1 MPQTSVRDD
10 RAPQSRA
17 GRPILVLGG
26 GVGGMSFAIS
36 ASRAG
41 WPVHVVEAD
50 PNWRVYGA
58 GITVTGPTY
67 RAFRTLGI
75 LDELKAQGFHVT
87 EGGRLC
93 APDGT
98 PVADLQDRP
107 IQPDLP
113 VSGGI
118 MRPDLHAILSG
129 LTRAAGVKVSLGL
142 TATEWM
148 DVGDK
153 VEARFSDGST
163 GTYDFVVAADGAF
176 SKARTFLFPDAP
188 KPTYTGQY
196 CWRVVAKRPPE
207 IDRSHFFVGAPVTC
221 GLVPVTQDRMYMWL
235 LENRPTMH
243 WVDEATAYKRL
254 AELLA
259 PFGGPVAAVRD
270 GLGPDSLVNVRP
282 LEATML
288 PKEFWVKGRSIL
300 IGDAAHATTPH
311 LASGAGIAVEDA
323 LVLAEE
329 LERQPNDIPAAFR
342 AFTDRRFERCRL
354 VVESSIAIG
363 KAQQDHVSPEI
374 MGAMM
379 AKAQAALL
387 ADI

>member
-1 MPQTSVRDD
+1 MPQSS
-10 RAPQSRA
+10 PRA
-17 GRPILVLGG
+17 GRTPILVLGG
-26 GVGGMSFAIS
+26 GIGGMSFAILV
-36 ASRAG
+36 SRAG

-75 LDELKAQGFHVT
+75 LDDLKAQGFHVT

-93 APDGT
+93 APNGMA
-98 PVADLQDRP
+98 VADLQDRP

-118 MRPDLHAILSG
+118 MRPDLHALLSR
-129 LTRAAGVKVSLGL
+129 LTREAGVRVSLGL
-142 TATEWM
+142 TATEWTDTGDGV
-148 DVGDK
+148 DV
-153 VEARFSDGST
+153 RFSDGGA

-176 SKARTFLFPDAP
+176 SKARSFLFPDAP

-221 GLVPVTQDRMYMWL
+221 GLVPVSQDLMYLWL
-235 LENRPTMH
+235 LENVPEMRR
-243 WVDEATAYKRL
+243 VDEATAYQRL
-254 AELLA
+254 AQLLA
-259 PFGGPVAAVRD
+259 PFGGPVATLRD
-270 GLGPDSLVNVRP
+270 NLNADSWVNVRP
-282 LEATML
+282 LEAVLL
-288 PKEFWVKGRSIL
+288 PRHQWFKGRSIL

-323 LVLAEE
+323 LVLVEE
-329 LERQPNDIPAAFR
+329 LDRHDDLTAAFQ

-354 VVESSIAIG
+354 VVESSVAIG
-363 KAQQDHVSPEI
+363 RAQQDHVSPEI

-379 AKAQAALL
+379 AKAQTALL

>member
-1 MPQTSVRDD
+1 MSQSSSRVD
-10 RAPQSRA
+10 RA
-17 GRPILVLGG
+17 PILVLGG
-26 GVGGMSFAIS
+26 GIGGMSFAIL

-67 RAFRTLGI
+67 RAFRSLGI
-75 LDELKAQGFHVT
+75 LDDLKAQGYHVT
-87 EGGRLC
+87 EGGRIC
-93 APDGT
+93 IPNGT

-118 MRPDLHAILSG
+118 MRPDLHTLLSR
-129 LTRAAGVKVSLGL
+129 LTREAGVRVSLGL
-142 TATEWM
+142 TATEWT
-148 DVGDK
+148 DQGDR

-176 SKARTFLFPDAP
+176 SKARSFLFPDAP
-188 KPTYTGQY
+188 RPAYTGQY

-221 GLVPVTQDRMYMWL
+221 GLVPVSQDLMYLWL
-235 LENRPTMH
+235 LENVPEMRR
-243 WVDEATAYKRL
+243 VDEATAYQRL
-254 AELLA
+254 AALLA
-259 PFGGPVAAVRD
+259 PFSGPVGAVRD
-270 GLGPDSLVNVRP
+270 ALNADSWVNVRP
-282 LEATML
+282 LEAVLL
-288 PKEFWVKGRSIL
+288 PRDKWFKGRSIL
-300 IGDAAHATTPH
+300 IGDASHATTPH

-323 LVLAEE
+323 LVLVEE
-329 LERQPNDIPAAFR
+329 LQRHADVPAAFQ

-354 VVESSIAIG
+354 VVESSVAIG
-363 KAQQDHVSPEI
+363 KAQQDHVSPET